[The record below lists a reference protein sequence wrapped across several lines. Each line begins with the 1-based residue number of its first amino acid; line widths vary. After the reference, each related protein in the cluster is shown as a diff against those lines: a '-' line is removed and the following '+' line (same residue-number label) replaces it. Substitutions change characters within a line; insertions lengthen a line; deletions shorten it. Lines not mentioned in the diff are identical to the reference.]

1 MIIPDGMRQAYLSQ
15 NSIKSRLALLEGR
28 IDPRNGHLEQVLD
41 LSLEAAWLFGNTPL
55 PADQQA
61 ALMSLLDGLPGPLAV
76 RVSSPNAEPEG
87 MFLEA
92 PSSRATVLEA
102 VRAGWARAWTPSA
115 LLERFSRAAA
125 GTAGPAA
132 WPRVEVLEQAM
143 LDPAERASVGR
154 RIERLPDGALLELA
168 PSAMRVALE
177 DALNAAPERIP
188 VMALYTRYCLGLTF
202 NALAQPVDPFGF
214 LDLLL
219 PGLQNPEPMR
229 HSYDLLCRA
238 AGLNGELEYVEL
250 AMRSLE
256 LEMEHIGDHAMKHE
270 PEPIPS
276 PASDTGNARAVAL
289 EPQQLIG
296 SPSSPGRA
304 AGTLRHGPAPYPEG
318 TVLACQRFN
327 RDLAA
332 GRPVAVLERGGGRI
346 GTGALLARAADLPC
360 VSGIIDLALLPA
372 GTAVMTDGGLGLVTV
387 QHGATRS
394 GQ

>member
-55 PADQQA
+55 PADLQA
-61 ALMSLLDGLPGPLAV
+61 ALMSLLDGLSGPLAV

-92 PSSRATVLEA
+92 PSSRAAVMET

-115 LLERFSRAAA
+115 LLERFSRA
-125 GTAGPAA
+125 TADKIEPVA
-132 WPRVEVLEQAM
+132 WPRVEVLEQAI
-143 LDPAERASVGR
+143 LDPAERASTGKH
-154 RIERLPDGALLELA
+154 IEHTPDGTLLELA
-168 PSAMRVALE
+168 PKALRA
-177 DALNAAPERIP
+177 ALDEETTNSDHERIA
-188 VMALYTRYCLGLTF
+188 VLALYTRYCLGLTF
-202 NALAQPVDPFGF
+202 NALAQPADPFGF

-219 PGLQNPEPMR
+219 PGLQSSEPMR
-229 HSYDLLCRA
+229 RSYDSLCRA

-250 AMRSLE
+250 AERLME
-256 LEMEHIGDHAMKHE
+256 LETDAAGNHAME
-270 PEPIPS
+270 PEPAPE
-276 PASDTGNARAVAL
+276 PDAGNVRAVSL

-304 AGTLRHGPAPYPEG
+304 AGTLRHGPAPYPDG
-318 TVLACQRFN
+318 TVLACQRFS

-346 GTGALLARAADLPC
+346 GTGALLARAASLPC
-360 VSGIIDLALLPA
+360 ASGIVDLALLPA
-372 GTAVMTDGGLGLVTV
+372 GTAVMVDGGLGLVTV
-387 QHGATRS
+387 QHQAARS
-394 GQ
+394 SQ